1 MGSLPF
7 LFVDDFEGSA
17 NISVAIKSGSTVSV
31 TAGEAVSSSQWE
43 AEYSHDQSQ
52 YCRMGC

>member
-1 MGSLPF
+1 MPIITYIGIVLSFMGSLPF

-31 TAGEAVSSSQWE
+31 TTGEAVSSS
-43 AEYSHDQSQ
+43 
-52 YCRMGC
+52 